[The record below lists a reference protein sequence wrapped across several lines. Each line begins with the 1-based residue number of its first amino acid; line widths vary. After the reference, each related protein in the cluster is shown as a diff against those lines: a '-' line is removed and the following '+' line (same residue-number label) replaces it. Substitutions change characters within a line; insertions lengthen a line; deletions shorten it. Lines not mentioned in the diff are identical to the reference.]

1 LQIYRFFCKFV
12 AMDKN
17 IVSEVRIKAIEKGVN
32 LTKLCAL
39 AGINRCVLTHWE
51 KREPKSLATL
61 KKLERTLDQL

>member
-1 LQIYRFFCKFV
+1 L
-12 AMDKN
+12 
-17 IVSEVRIKAIEKGVN
+17 RIKAIEKGVN

>member
-1 LQIYRFFCKFV
+1 
-12 AMDKN
+12 MEKN
-17 IVSEVRIKAIEKGVN
+17 IVTDLKIKAIQKGLT

-39 AGINRCVLTHWE
+39 AGVNRCVLTHWE